1 LRAYLRLTPAGHSS
15 GQDLPA
21 LVELVRSFIGFE
33 YAWEVELRI
42 STQAAPACSLGDG
55 GQLGWSTWAGTN
67 PSAQE
72 SIVGMVLE
80 PERYVK
86 SLRRAT
92 SHAQDPRNARNE
104 RNERKAH
111 AHAGAHPSAHPS
123 AGATATTPPSGP
135 AASAPQ

>member
-1 LRAYLRLTPAGHSS
+1 
-15 GQDLPA
+15 
-21 LVELVRSFIGFE
+21 
-33 YAWEVELRI
+33 VELRI

-86 SLRRAT
+86 NLRRAT
-92 SHAQDPRNARNE
+92 SHAQDSRNARNE
-104 RNERKAH
+104 RNERHARHAGEAREARNAH
-111 AHAGAHPSAHPS
+111 AS
-123 AGATATTPPSGP
+123 AGTTATTTATSGP